1 MVKGVLYQLSSWERP
16 PTSQLAVEVIIHSS
30 YNKPR
35 KSPCGGSKPQKP
47 LKETLISADKGNRM
61 ELIEDLITV
70 LREEIEG
77 LEGLLLLC
85 EKEKESLVAEDVRS
99 LNQENREQEKLISKL
114 RRSELVRGKITKEIG
129 KILGLKEER
138 FTLSELLPHLQEP
151 YSSRLKQMGERLHQ
165 SLKKIQSVNRTNA
178 LLLAN
183 SLKLIQKKVELLT
196 QIGEGSDVL
205 YSQEGRITPKGMKRR
220 IVDRKA

>member
-1 MVKGVLYQLSSWERP
+1 
-16 PTSQLAVEVIIHSS
+16 
-30 YNKPR
+30 
-35 KSPCGGSKPQKP
+35 
-47 LKETLISADKGNRM
+47 M
-61 ELIEDLITV
+61 ELLEELITV

-114 RRSELVRGKITKEIG
+114 RRSELVRGKITEEIG

-138 FTLSELLPHLQEP
+138 FTLSELLPHLQDP

-205 YSQEGRITPKGMKRR
+205 YSQKGRITPKGMKRR

>member
-1 MVKGVLYQLSSWERP
+1 
-16 PTSQLAVEVIIHSS
+16 
-30 YNKPR
+30 
-35 KSPCGGSKPQKP
+35 
-47 LKETLISADKGNRM
+47 M
-61 ELIEDLITV
+61 ELLEDLITV

-114 RRSELVRGKITKEIG
+114 RRSELVRVKVTKEIG
-129 KILGLKEER
+129 KILGLEEER

-151 YSSRLKQMGERLHQ
+151 YSGKLRRMGDKLNQR
-165 SLKKIQSVNRTNA
+165 LKKIQAVNRTNA

-183 SLKLIQKKVELLT
+183 SLRLIQKKVELLT
-196 QIGEGSDVL
+196 QIGEGNDVL

>member
-1 MVKGVLYQLSSWERP
+1 
-16 PTSQLAVEVIIHSS
+16 
-30 YNKPR
+30 
-35 KSPCGGSKPQKP
+35 
-47 LKETLISADKGNRM
+47 M
-61 ELIEDLITV
+61 ELIEDLITL

-114 RRSELVRGKITKEIG
+114 RRSELVRGKITEEIG

-138 FTLSELLPHLQEP
+138 FTLSELLPHLQDP

>member
-1 MVKGVLYQLSSWERP
+1 
-16 PTSQLAVEVIIHSS
+16 
-30 YNKPR
+30 
-35 KSPCGGSKPQKP
+35 
-47 LKETLISADKGNRM
+47 M
-61 ELIEDLITV
+61 ELLEDLITV

-114 RRSELVRGKITKEIG
+114 RRSELVRVKVTKEIG

-138 FTLSELLPHLQEP
+138 LTLSELLPHLQEP
-151 YSSRLKQMGERLHQ
+151 YSSRLKQLGERLHQ
-165 SLKKIQSVNRTNA
+165 SLKKIQAVNRTNA

-183 SLKLIQKKVELLT
+183 SLRLIQKKVELLT

-205 YSQEGRITPKGMKRR
+205 YSQEGRITPKGMTRR

>member
-1 MVKGVLYQLSSWERP
+1 
-16 PTSQLAVEVIIHSS
+16 
-30 YNKPR
+30 
-35 KSPCGGSKPQKP
+35 
-47 LKETLISADKGNRM
+47 M
-61 ELIEDLITV
+61 ELLEDLIAV

-85 EKEKESLVAEDVRS
+85 EEEKESLVAEDVRS
-99 LNQENREQEKLISKL
+99 LNQENREQEKLISQL

-129 KILGLKEER
+129 QNMGLGEGG
-138 FTLSELLPHLQEP
+138 FTLSELLSHLQEP
-151 YSSRLKQMGERLHQ
+151 YSSRLKQMGERLHR

-196 QIGEGSDVL
+196 QIGEGNDVL